1 MPHEM
6 TRNLLLVLLG
16 ALLGGGL
23 VWWALSP
30 ATGPLLSD
38 SAAPLGAAASRAEIP
53 ARVSPTLDSSPGE
66 RVTADLRVQIQ
77 ELRAA
82 LQQERDRGRDLAE
95 ILPYTLPE
103 ALPDPGM
110 AAVAVT
116 PGPETSPPAEDEAP
130 PWFDGEALEGA
141 GWTPGE
147 IRRIRLRWEEY
158 EMAKLE
164 VENDRAR
171 KVPGW
176 KHLGKRSF
184 QIEAELRR
192 DLGDENYGAMRYATS
207 QPNRVILS
215 ELLGTSPAAAAG
227 LEPGDEVISYDGQ
240 RIFTA
245 SALKYLTVADVPGAL
260 TEMRVLRAGEEH
272 RFFVPRGPL
281 GTRLEVT
288 SRAPYPR

>member
-6 TRNLLLVLLG
+6 TRSLLLVLLG

-23 VWWALSP
+23 VGWGLSP
-30 ATGPLLSD
+30 ATGPPPSG
-38 SAAPLGAAASRAEIP
+38 SPAPLGAGASSAEIP
-53 ARVSPTLDSSPGE
+53 ARIPPPQASSPGE
-66 RVTADLRVQIQ
+66 RVSADLRGQIR

-82 LQQERDRGRDLAE
+82 LQQERDRGRAWADP
-95 ILPYTLPE
+95 LPDP
-103 ALPDPGM
+103 LPDPG
-110 AAVAVT
+110 AAPVAVAS
-116 PGPETSPPAEDEAP
+116 GPEASPPAEDEVP
-130 PWFDGEALEGA
+130 PWFDAEALEGA

-147 IRRIRLRWEEY
+147 IRGIRLRWEEY

-184 QIEAELRR
+184 QIEVELRR
-192 DLGDENYGAMRYATS
+192 DLGDEDYEAMRYATS

-227 LEPGDEVISYDGQ
+227 LEPGDEVVSYDGQ

-245 SALKYLTVADVPGAL
+245 SALKLLTLAGVPGAL

-272 RFFVPRGPL
+272 RFFLPRGPL
-281 GTRLEVT
+281 GTRLET
-288 SRAPYPR
+288 ASRAPYSR

>member
-1 MPHEM
+1 
-6 TRNLLLVLLG
+6 
-16 ALLGGGL
+16 
-23 VWWALSP
+23 
-30 ATGPLLSD
+30 
-38 SAAPLGAAASRAEIP
+38 
-53 ARVSPTLDSSPGE
+53 
-66 RVTADLRVQIQ
+66 
-77 ELRAA
+77 LRAA
-82 LQQERDRGRDLAE
+82 LQQERERGRARAE
-95 ILPYTLPE
+95 ALTDPFPYPLTDPLTDP
-103 ALPDPGM
+103 LPDPG
-110 AAVAVT
+110 AAPVAVT
-116 PGPETSPPAEDEAP
+116 SGPETSPPAEDEVP
-130 PWFDGEALEGA
+130 PWFDAEALEGA

-184 QIEAELRR
+184 QIEVELRR
-192 DLGDENYGAMRYATS
+192 DLGDEDYEAMRYATS

-215 ELLGTSPAAAAG
+215 ELLGTSPAASAG
-227 LEPGDEVISYDGQ
+227 LEPGDEVVSYAGQ

-245 SALKYLTVADVPGAL
+245 SALKQLTLAGVPDAL

-281 GTRLEVT
+281 GTRLEIA

>member
-1 MPHEM
+1 MPNEM
-6 TRNLLLVLLG
+6 TRSLLLVLLG
-16 ALLGGGL
+16 TLLGGGL
-23 VWWALSP
+23 VGWRLYP

-38 SAAPLGAAASRAEIP
+38 PPAPLGVAASRSEIP
-53 ARVSPTLDSSPGE
+53 ARVPPTLASSPGE

-82 LQQERDRGRDLAE
+82 LQQERDRGRDLAD
-95 ILPYTLPE
+95 TLPE
-103 ALPDPGM
+103 ALPDLGM

-130 PWFDGEALEGA
+130 PWFDGGALEGT

-192 DLGDENYGAMRYATS
+192 DLGDEDYEAMRYATS

-215 ELLGTSPAAAAG
+215 ELLETSPAAAAG

-272 RFFVPRGPL
+272 RFFVPRGAL

-288 SRAPYPR
+288 SRAPSPR

>member
-6 TRNLLLVLLG
+6 TRSLLLVLLG

-23 VWWALSP
+23 VGWGLSP
-30 ATGPLLSD
+30 ATGPPPSG
-38 SAAPLGAAASRAEIP
+38 SPAPLGAAASSAEIP
-53 ARVSPTLDSSPGE
+53 ARIPPPQASSPAE
-66 RVTADLRVQIQ
+66 RVSADLRGQIR

-82 LQQERDRGRDLAE
+82 LQQERDRGRAWADP
-95 ILPYTLPE
+95 LPDP
-103 ALPDPGM
+103 LPDPG
-110 AAVAVT
+110 AAPVAVT
-116 PGPETSPPAEDEAP
+116 SGPEASPPAEDEVP
-130 PWFDGEALEGA
+130 PWFDAEALEGA

-147 IRRIRLRWEEY
+147 IRGIRLRWEEY

-184 QIEAELRR
+184 QIEVELRR
-192 DLGDENYGAMRYATS
+192 DLGDEDYEAMRYATS

-227 LEPGDEVISYDGQ
+227 LEPGDEVVSYDGQ

-245 SALKYLTVADVPGAL
+245 SALKLLTLAGVPGAL

-272 RFFVPRGPL
+272 RFFLPRGPL
-281 GTRLEVT
+281 GTRLET
-288 SRAPYPR
+288 ASRAPYSR